1 MKTNKNMKII
11 SKFNMK
17 NKTTKKNMTSKK
29 NMSSKKSGNT
39 RKNRVF
45 TKKHYNAG
53 DGFQT
58 SIWGPPTWH
67 FLHTMSFNYPVKPTY
82 NDKKN
87 YRNHMLNLVNVL
99 PCRYC
104 RENLKKNF
112 KVFPLTMNCMRNRET
127 FSKYVYKLHER
138 INKNLGKDSGLTYC
152 DVRERYE
159 HFRARCTE
167 ERPKVFKFK
176 NNNKTRKNK
185 KEKEKGCTEPL
196 YGKKAK
202 CVLKIVPKEEKCKT
216 FQIDEKCKKSR
227 E

>member
-1 MKTNKNMKII
+1 MKSNKTMKIN
-11 SKFNMK
+11 SKSNMK
-17 NKTTKKNMTSKK
+17 NKIIKKNKTT
-29 NMSSKKSGNT
+29 KKSGNT

-87 YRNHMLNLVNVL
+87 YRNHMINLVNVL

-167 ERPKVFKFK
+167 EKPKVFKFK